1 MPGICAAFPYDNTLM
16 TGECQLMANVIYQ
29 HGFYNEAVKN
39 DYLLQFQA
47 GTSRTFSRLFKA
59 SQALEAEIGQDLY
72 AFDEEQLRRLLH
84 ALAPAKRHASRQ
96 NGSTLTNYLDW
107 AIQCNLRRTNNP
119 LHNVAPDWYD
129 QFVDGSYKQYF
140 TEDELETI
148 MAGCRNAQD
157 AVLVRLL
164 MEGVG
169 GDGNS
174 ELLNLTVHD
183 ILLPTNELMLRSA
196 DGSIRKLTVSKACID
211 LCLRAHAQTTYLR
224 RNGQVSKRAKVTSA
238 NLVTNEYI
246 VRSSMT
252 QTGHLQH
259 AQKNIVH
266 RRMSV
271 LAELFGLPGLVP
283 KNIAYSGML
292 ILARNLLERDGKLE
306 KPQYDTICEVFNV
319 SQSKIEGRTGYHY
332 YRLKNEFLHRD
343 KVIDLYGNTI
353 TKRME

>member
-1 MPGICAAFPYDNTLM
+1 
-16 TGECQLMANVIYQ
+16 MANVIYQ
-29 HGFYNEAVKN
+29 HGFYNETVKN
-39 DYLLQFQA
+39 DYLFLFHSA
-47 GTSRTFSRLFKA
+47 TSRTFSRLFKA

-72 AFDEEQLRRLLH
+72 DFDEEQLRRLLR

-107 AIQCNLRRTNNP
+107 AMQRNLRLTANP
-119 LHNVAPDWYD
+119 LHNVSPDWYD
-129 QFVDGSYKQYF
+129 QFVDDSHKQYF

-148 MAGCRNAQD
+148 VAGCRNAQD
-157 AVLVRLL
+157 AVLIKLL

-174 ELLNLTVHD
+174 ELLNLAIHD
-183 ILLPTNELMLRSA
+183 IHPPTNELTLRSA
-196 DGSIRKLTVSKACID
+196 DGSVRKMSVSKACIE
-211 LCLRAHAQTTYLR
+211 LCLRAHAQSTYLR
-224 RNGQVSKRAKVTSA
+224 RNGQVSKRAKVTTA
-238 NLVTNEYI
+238 NLVVNDYI
-246 VRSSMT
+246 VRSSVT

-271 LAELFGLPGLVP
+271 LAELFGFPGLIP

-319 SQSKIEGRTGYHY
+319 SQSQIKGKYGYKH

-343 KVIDLYGNTI
+343 KIIELYGDVT
-353 TKRME
+353 TKRMGAREPD